1 MTASPETHPE
11 ISQMCL
17 LGADCKH
24 FARRGNK
31 SLSALPQASVN
42 HAGQASVNHADRSKP
57 RKLRLTSLF
66 KRFRTP
72 LWQASPI
79 DRTDKSG
86 GENKAVRRQT
96 ATGGSNPVGSSR
108 ALRLDPLSLPIRF
121 DAHDVRADGGIR
133 QIELHRER
141 VILHRAVAGMRMA
154 IKVRVSD
161 FRGIACRGL
170 DDGRMLML
178 VHRDPSLSVPLCISD
193 DNDEIERARAL
204 WSEIFALPQLPD
216 DTPRDPAQRRR
227 RHSVISRRRPRFL
240 MRRRTGALLDAP
252 RNYAGEREIIARN

>member
-1 MTASPETHPE
+1 
-11 ISQMCL
+11 MCL
-17 LGADCKH
+17 FGADFKH
-24 FARRGNK
+24 FAGRGNK
-31 SLSALPQASVN
+31 SLSAFPQASVN
-42 HAGQASVNHADRSKP
+42 HAGQASVNHAGRCRASQ
-57 RKLRLTSLF
+57 LRLTELF

-79 DRTDKSG
+79 DRIHKFG
-86 GENKAVRRQT
+86 GENTAVRRQT
-96 ATGGSNPVGSSR
+96 ATGGSHSAGSSR

-121 DAHDVRADGGIR
+121 DAHDTRADGGVR

-170 DDGRMLML
+170 DDVRMVML
-178 VHRDPSLSVPLCISD
+178 VHRDPSLSVPLCISND
-193 DNDEIERARAL
+193 SDEIERARML

-216 DTPRDPAQRRR
+216 DTPREPGQRRR
-227 RHSVISRRRPRFL
+227 RHSMISRRRPRFL

>member
-1 MTASPETHPE
+1 L
-11 ISQMCL
+11 I
-17 LGADCKH
+17 
-24 FARRGNK
+24 
-31 SLSALPQASVN
+31 N
-42 HAGQASVNHADRSKP
+42 HAGQAFVNHAGRRDP
-57 RKLRLTSLF
+57 RKFRLTSLF

-79 DRTDKSG
+79 DRIHKFG

-96 ATGGSNPVGSSR
+96 ATGGGNPAGSSR
-108 ALRLDPLSLPIRF
+108 DLRLDPLSLPVRY
-121 DAHDVRADGGIR
+121 DAHDQRADGGVR

-170 DDGRMLML
+170 DDCRMVVL

-193 DNDEIERARAL
+193 DADEIERARML

-216 DTPRDPAQRRR
+216 ETPRPAAQRRR
-227 RHSVISRRRPRFL
+227 RHHVISRRRPRFL
-240 MRRRTGALLDAP
+240 VRRRTGALLGAP
-252 RNYAGEREIIARN
+252 RSYAGEREIIARH